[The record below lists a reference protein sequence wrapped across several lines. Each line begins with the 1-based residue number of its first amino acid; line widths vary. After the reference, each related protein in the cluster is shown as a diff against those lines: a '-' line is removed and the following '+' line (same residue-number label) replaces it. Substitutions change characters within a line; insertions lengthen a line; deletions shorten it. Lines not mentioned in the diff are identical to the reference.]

1 MEHPQGAPGT
11 RVLSGMKRTTLKR
24 RTNTESGTIRR
35 EGAEDPGHSPLS
47 APRMPRKLV
56 IPAVLGIIG
65 FLVIPGGVGAGAGM
79 EAGAEEE
86 AGRNSAAGGRP
97 VLIAHRGL
105 AQCFDI
111 SEVEWD
117 TNTARIIYP
126 PEHPYLENTIP
137 SMEAAFAC
145 SADIV
150 EFDLRLTKDKELA
163 VFHDY
168 LLEYRTDGSG
178 LVSEHTMEELRT
190 LDVGYGYTA
199 DAGLSYPFR
208 GTGIG
213 LLPSL
218 DDVLSSFPTQAFLIH
233 VRDGGAETASIL
245 AERFARMTPERL
257 SRITMYGDETT
268 LRILRERWPEMKMLI
283 SSDMKKGRIQYLFFG
298 WTGRVPEILLNAEIH
313 LPLRYAKLLW
323 GWPDRF
329 MERMEEA
336 GVFFV
341 LVDGEGSW
349 SEGFDTEEDI
359 ARIPP
364 GFRGGIWTER
374 IDIVGPLYD
383 GKDR

>member
-1 MEHPQGAPGT
+1 M
-11 RVLSGMKRTTLKR
+11 
-24 RTNTESGTIRR
+24 I
-35 EGAEDPGHSPLS
+35 
-47 APRMPRKLV
+47 
-56 IPAVLGIIG
+56 GIIG
-65 FLVIPGGVGAGAGM
+65 FLVISVGVGAGA
-79 EAGAEEE
+79 EAGAGTGGKRVSETARSLPTE
-86 AGRNSAAGGRP
+86 GNAAVSGRP

-111 SEVEWD
+111 SQVEWD
-117 TNTARIIYP
+117 TNTARIIFP

-137 SMEAAFAC
+137 SMEAAFAYG
-145 SADIV
+145 ADIV

-178 LVSEHTMEELRT
+178 LVSERTMEELRT
-190 LDVGYGYTA
+190 LDAGYGYTA
-199 DAGLSYPFR
+199 DGGLSYPFR
-208 GTGIG
+208 GKGIG

-218 DDVLSSFPTQAFLIH
+218 DDVLAAFPTQAFLIH
-233 VRDGGAETASIL
+233 VRDGGAEAAAIL

-268 LRILRERWPEMKMLI
+268 LRILRANYPEMKMLI
-283 SSDMKKGRIQYLFFG
+283 FSDMKKGLLRYLFFG
-298 WTGRVPEILLNAEIH
+298 WTGQVPEALRNAEIH
-313 LPLRYAKLLW
+313 FPLSFARFLW

-341 LVDGEGSW
+341 LVDGKGRW

-374 IDIVGPLYD
+374 IDIVGPLYG